1 MRVKHIR
8 RNHLYQLRRIRGL
21 GQKQLALLLGYQ
33 SPSMI
38 SRFES
43 GTTLPSLETAL
54 LLEMALGTRLAEIYV
69 DLYQS
74 LQGQIIK
81 RAARLPH
88 VLSRHIR
95 GRLLGKD

>member
-8 RNHLYQLRRIRGL
+8 RNHLYRLRRIRGL

-33 SPSMI
+33 SPSMV

-43 GTTLPSLETAL
+43 GATLPSLEAAL

-69 DLYQS
+69 GLFQT
-74 LQGQIIK
+74 LQAQIIK
-81 RAARLPH
+81 RAARLPPS
-88 VLSRHIR
+88 LSRHIR